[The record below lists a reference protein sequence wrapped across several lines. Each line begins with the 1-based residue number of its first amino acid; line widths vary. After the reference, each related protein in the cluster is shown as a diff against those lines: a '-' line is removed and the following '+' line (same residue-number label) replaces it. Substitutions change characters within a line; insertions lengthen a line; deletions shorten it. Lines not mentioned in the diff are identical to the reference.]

1 MMLRIAVRAPLML
14 LCSMFMC
21 FFISVRLSLIFLAGI
36 VVLGV
41 ALAAIMLRTTGIF
54 NQVFRK
60 YDDLNASVQENISAI
75 RVVKAF
81 VREGYENEKFKKAVD
96 ELYRLFVK
104 AESLLALNNP
114 IMMLVVY
121 GSILA
126 LSWFGAHFIGGGA
139 AKERIVLGHHPR

>member
-1 MMLRIAVRAPLML
+1 ML

-60 YDDLNASVQENISAI
+60 YDDLNASVQENVSAI
-75 RVVKAF
+75 RVVCCAPPAF
-81 VREGYENEKFKKAVD
+81 STRCSANTTT
-96 ELYRLFVK
+96 
-104 AESLLALNNP
+104 
-114 IMMLVVY
+114 
-121 GSILA
+121 
-126 LSWFGAHFIGGGA
+126 
-139 AKERIVLGHHPR
+139 